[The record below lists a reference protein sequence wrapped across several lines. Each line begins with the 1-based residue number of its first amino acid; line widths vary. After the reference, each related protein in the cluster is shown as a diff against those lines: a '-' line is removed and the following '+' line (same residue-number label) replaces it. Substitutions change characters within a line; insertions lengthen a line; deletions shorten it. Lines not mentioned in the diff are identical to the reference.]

1 MNPNAAKKKRLS
13 SSVLAQK
20 SMLINPLTAPQD
32 IIAAKM
38 ADLQSRLK
46 VVSTESVAMGESIGR
61 VLAQHIHAFRD
72 NPAIDVSAMDG
83 YAIRLDDHDGR
94 AFPVCGTATAGSAQ
108 NHLADRSAVRVF
120 TGGPVP
126 TQAQCVVRREDC
138 NESETYVSICV
149 PKESLVP
156 GQNIRRRGENARAGD
171 TMIAAGSLLTPCRFA
186 GAVTFSDQ
194 SSQTIFRKV
203 RIGIINTGDEL
214 IEFGQ
219 PIEPWQIRDS
229 NGPFLESI
237 LARLPWVEATR
248 TKVVDD
254 QDATRQAIRHYLES
268 CDVLLM
274 TGGVSMGDTD
284 YVPDAIKSAGCQV
297 VFHRIPIRPG
307 RPMLGA
313 VGPRGQLVLG
323 LPGNPLSV
331 AVTFRRFGWELLRSV
346 AGLTQPEHPP
356 ALHLDCDDTKTLDLI
371 WFRLVCL
378 KPDGRLSLVPS
389 QGSGDIA
396 SLIQS
401 DGFVEIPV
409 NAQSAGCRP
418 FYAW

>member
-1 MNPNAAKKKRLS
+1 
-13 SSVLAQK
+13 
-20 SMLINPLTAPQD
+20 MLINPLSAPQD
-32 IIAAKM
+32 MIAAKL

-46 VVSTESVAMGESIGR
+46 VVSTESVPMLGSIGR
-61 VLAQHIHAFRD
+61 VLAQDIHVFRD
-72 NPAIDVSAMDG
+72 SPAIDVSAMDG
-83 YAIRLDDHDGR
+83 YAIRLDDYDGR
-94 AFPVCGTATAGSAQ
+94 AFPVCGTATAGSAPM
-108 NHLADRSAVRVF
+108 HLAPRSAVRVF

-156 GQNIRRRGENARAGD
+156 GQNIRRRGENARAGE
-171 TMIAAGSLLTPCRFA
+171 TVIAAGSLLTPCRFA

-194 SSQTIFRKV
+194 ASLTLFRKV
-203 RIGIINTGDEL
+203 RVGIINTGDEL

-229 NGPFLESI
+229 NGPFLESM

-248 TKVVDD
+248 TKVMDD
-254 QDATRQAIRHYLES
+254 QDATAQAIRYGLER

-284 YVPDAIKSAGCQV
+284 YVPEAIKSAGCQV

-313 VGPRGQLVLG
+313 VGPAGQLVLG

-331 AVTFRRFGWELLRSV
+331 AVTFRRFGLEMIRNV
-346 AGLTQPEHPP
+346 AGFAQCEHPP
-356 ALHLDCDDTKTLDLI
+356 VLQLDCDDTKTLDLI

-401 DGFVEIPV
+401 DGFVEIPL
-409 NAQSAGCRP
+409 NEQTAGCRP